1 MKFAKIAAAALALS
15 VSACQYQ
22 YVGDPQLGG
31 RDLELMKLTAP
42 MPTNIDPQRMRYRI
56 ANPTGE
62 RTPGTVVVNSAEKFL
77 YLIEDNGM
85 ALRYPIAVGSE
96 ANVWEGE
103 ATIGR
108 KADWPSWTPGS
119 QARQMMPSLPATVP
133 GGPKNPLGARA
144 LYLYEGGKD
153 TEYRIHGTNE
163 PESIGHNVSLGCIRM
178 YNIDV
183 IDLAARVK
191 EGARVVV
198 N

>member
-22 YVGDPQLGG
+22 YVGDPQLGS
-31 RDLELMKLTAP
+31 RDLELMKLSAP
-42 MPTNIDPQRMRYRI
+42 MPSNIDPQRMRYRI

-62 RTPGTVVVNSAEKFL
+62 RNPGTIVVNSKEKFL
-77 YLIEDNGM
+77 YLIEDSGM

-96 ANVWEGE
+96 ANVWTGE
-103 ATIGR
+103 ATVGR
-108 KADWPSWTPGS
+108 KADWPSWTPGT
-119 QARQMMPSLPATVP
+119 QARQMVPSLPATVP

-144 LYLYEGGKD
+144 LYLYDGGRD

-163 PESIGHNVSLGCIRM
+163 PESIGYNVSLGCIRM

-183 IDLAARVK
+183 IDLANRVK
-191 EGARVVV
+191 EGARVIV

>member
-1 MKFAKIAAAALALS
+1 MKFAKIAAAALALT

-56 ANPTGE
+56 ANPTNE
-62 RTPGTVVVNSAEKFL
+62 RKPGTVVVNSKEKFL

-96 ANVWEGE
+96 ANVWTGE

-108 KADWPSWTPGS
+108 KADWPSWTPGN
-119 QARQMMPSLPATVP
+119 QARTMMPSLPATVA

-144 LYLYEGGKD
+144 LYLYEGGRD

-183 IDLAARVK
+183 IDLASRVK